1 MKAYKGFDHD
11 MKCRDFQYEEGEV
24 YETNKAVLCE
34 TGFHACKMPLDVFRY
49 YPPSSN
55 GRQNKFHEVELEDV
69 CESEDSGDTKVCA
82 KKIKIGA
89 ELDIAA
95 LVKAQI
101 AYVKEHCDEGKG
113 MTAGDGGAATAGDGG
128 AATAGYGGVA
138 TAGDRGAATAG
149 NRGAATAGYGG
160 VATAGYG
167 GAATAGNRGAATAGN
182 RGAATSRGSSAVGE
196 NGVACARGN
205 GCRVKGGLGSV
216 LVLVE
221 ENSNS
226 YDIQKWAA
234 FVVDG
239 VQYKPDVWYELKDGE
254 FVEVK
259 E

>member
-34 TGFHACKMPLDVFRY
+34 TGFHACEMPLDVFRY
-49 YPPSSN
+49 YPPASG
-55 GRQNKFHEVELEDV
+55 GRMNKFHEVELEDV
-69 CESEDSGDTKVCA
+69 CERGESVIDDTKVCA

-95 LVKAQI
+95 LAKAQI
-101 AYVKEHCDEGKG
+101 EYVKAHCDEGKR
-113 MTAGDGGAATAGDGG
+113 MTAGKYGAATAGK
-128 AATAGYGGVA
+128 YGVA
-138 TAGDRGAATAG
+138 TAGDC
-149 NRGAATAGYGG
+149 G
-160 VATAGYG
+160 VATAGE
-167 GAATAGNRGAATAGN
+167 RGVATAGN

-221 ENSNS
+221 EKDYSF
-226 YDIQKWAA
+226 DIQKWAA

-254 FVEVK
+254 VVEVT

>member
-1 MKAYKGFDHD
+1 MKAYKGFDPD
-11 MKCRDFQYEEGEV
+11 MKCRDFQYEEGKT
-24 YETNKAVLCE
+24 YEENKAVLCE
-34 TGFHACKMPLDVFRY
+34 TGFHACEMPLDVFRY
-49 YPPSSN
+49 YPPASG
-55 GRQNKFHEVELEDV
+55 GRMNKFHEVELEDV
-69 CESEDSGDTKVCA
+69 CDRGESVIDDTKVCA
-82 KKIKIGA
+82 KKIRIGA

-95 LVKAQI
+95 LVNAQI
-101 AYVKEHCDEGKG
+101 AYVKAHCDEGER
-113 MTAGDGGAATAGDGG
+113 MTAGNRGAATAGKYGV
-128 AATAGYGGVA
+128 ATAGECGVATAGKYGVA
-138 TAGDRGAATAG
+138 TAGDDAVATAGVYGVATAG
-149 NRGAATAGYGG
+149 NRGAATAGY
-160 VATAGYG
+160 
-167 GAATAGNRGAATAGN
+167 

-221 ENSNS
+221 ERTDS

-254 FVEVK
+254 VVEVK

>member
-1 MKAYKGFDHD
+1 MKAYKGFNPD
-11 MKCRDFQYEEGEV
+11 MTCRGFQYEEGKT

-49 YPPSSN
+49 YPPASG
-55 GRQNKFHEVELEDV
+55 GRMNKFHEVELEDV
-69 CESEDSGDTKVCA
+69 CNRGESVIDDTKVCA
-82 KKIKIGA
+82 KKIRIGA

-95 LVKAQI
+95 LVNAQI

-113 MTAGDGGAATAGDGG
+113 MTAGEYGA
-128 AATAGYGGVA
+128 A

-149 NRGAATAGYGG
+149 DRGAATAG
-160 VATAGYG
+160 TC
-167 GAATAGNRGAATAGN
+167 GAATAGTCGAATAGEY
-182 RGAATSRGSSAVGE
+182 GAATAGKYGAATAGTCGVATSRGGSAVGG

-221 ENSNS
+221 EKSDS
-226 YDIQKWAA
+226 YDIQKWSA

-239 VQYKPDVWYELKDGE
+239 DQYKPDVWYELKGGE
-254 FVEVK
+254 VVEVK